1 MNRMKRGD
9 WSGIYMIIVVIIAA
23 VLVLTLVKPL
33 FVQAA
38 DSSRSNL
45 GYSSDLVRA
54 ALSTLW

>member
-1 MNRMKRGD
+1 MKRGD